1 MAISVRE
8 FVQYIVES
16 KLLSEQ
22 QLARFRESLD
32 NETNRNVEPLAK
44 ALVKGGLLTRFQA
57 SRILKGRHH
66 GLVLAK
72 NALLEKIGEGGMG
85 KVYKAQ
91 HQTMKRIVAVKVLN
105 EEATRDEYTTR
116 RFQREV
122 QAAAQLIHPNI
133 VAAFDASEEYGRH
146 FLVMEYVDG
155 VDLQTFVEENGPLS
169 CEKAVDV
176 IIQAAKGLQY
186 AHNKSIVHR
195 DIKPGNLLLCQ
206 DGTVKILDM
215 GLARFHGT
223 GELDHGSDDDS
234 LTSDNQIV
242 GTVDF
247 MAPEQANDSKR
258 VNHLCDIY
266 SLGCTFY
273 FLLTGTP
280 PYFRS
285 TLLNTLVAHRADP
298 IPSVREKLPDL
309 PVEVDR
315 VIRKML
321 QKDPADRIQSMNA
334 VIDKLK
340 VLYDDDGFDLFDDS
354 EEANDDTMGLDSAE
368 LDDSRNL
375 TVVMDRGSDIPVRHM
390 AEKAVGIDLGTTFSA
405 VAYLDDTGR
414 PQTLVNAEG
423 DKVTPSVVLF
433 DGDDVIVGKEAVK
446 ALSTDM
452 ESIAECAKRDLGQMA
467 FHKSFHGKQ
476 YPPQVILAYILKKLR
491 EDAEAQIGKIERAV
505 ITVPAYFD
513 EVRRKATQ
521 EAGYLAGIDVLD
533 IINEPTSAAIAYGF
547 QQHFTDGRSP
557 DGRPCRYLLVYDLGG
572 GTFDVTVMEIGSGD
586 YIALATDG
594 DVQLGGRDWD
604 QRLVDFA
611 ADRFFDEH
619 GMDPRS
625 EPNSLGR
632 LLREC
637 EDAKRTL
644 SARSKA
650 TISVDFG
657 GHSSRIPI
665 TREFFEQITNDLLG
679 RTEFT
684 TRQTLKA
691 ANLEW
696 SDVDRILLVG
706 GSTRMPAVSNMLE
719 QVSGIQPERSI
730 SPDEA
735 VAYGAAIRAGMKLAK
750 EQGKRTNF
758 KIKNV
763 NSHSLGLVGHNLQTN
778 RKQTAFLIR
787 RNTHLPVTVE
797 KVFRTRSDGQES
809 ILVQIVEGESENPEE
824 CSQVGKCVVR
834 NLPPNL
840 PAKTPVRVRFHY
852 AEDGRL
858 SVRVQIQDL
867 ELKQEISR
875 ENSLTDVQLESWKK
889 RILGDDYPTR

>member
-1 MAISVRE
+1 MAISVRD
-8 FVQYIVES
+8 FVQFTVES
-16 KLLSEQ
+16 GLLSQEK
-22 QLARFRESLD
+22 LSKFRESLSHEQ
-32 NETNRNVEPLAK
+32 NKSVESIAK
-44 ALVKGGLLTRFQA
+44 ALVKAGLLTKFQVR
-57 SRILKGRHH
+57 RIFKGNHH
-66 GLVLAK
+66 GLVLAN

-85 KVYKAQ
+85 KVYRAQ

-105 EEATRDEYTTR
+105 EEATKDDYNTR

-155 VDLQTFVEENGPLS
+155 IDLQTFVENNGPVS
-169 CEKAVDV
+169 CEKAVDW
-176 IIQAAKGLQY
+176 ISQAAKGLQY
-186 AHNKSIVHR
+186 AHTKKIVHR
-195 DIKPGNLLLCQ
+195 DIKPGNLLLSR

-215 GLARFHGT
+215 GLARFDKAAGMD
-223 GELDHGSDDDS
+223 GESSDDS

-247 MAPEQANDSKR
+247 MSPEQADDSKR
-258 VNHLCDIY
+258 VEHHSDIY

-273 FLLTGTP
+273 FLLTGVAP
-280 PYFRS
+280 FFRS
-285 TLLNTLVAHRADP
+285 TLLNTLIAHRADP
-298 IPSVREKLPDL
+298 IPNVSEKAPGVPAEIEKL
-309 PVEVDR
+309 
-315 VIRKML
+315 IIKML
-321 QKDPADRIQSMNA
+321 QKDPAKRISSMQA
-334 VIDKLK
+334 VLK
-340 VLYDDDGFDLFDDS
+340 ILQRQYDDDGFEVFDNTN
-354 EEANDDTMGLDSAE
+354 EANDDTMGLDSTD
-368 LDDSRNL
+368 LSDSRDM
-375 TVVMDRGSDIPVRHM
+375 TVVMDRGSDIPVKQITD
-390 AEKAVGIDLGTTFSA
+390 KAVGIDLGTTFSA

-433 DGDDVIVGKEAVK
+433 DDGDVVVGKEAVK
-446 ALSTDM
+446 ALATDM

-476 YPPQVILAYILKKLR
+476 FPPQVILAYILKKLR
-491 EDAEAQIGKIERAV
+491 EDSEAQIGKIERAV

-547 QQHFTDGRSP
+547 QQQFADGRSN
-557 DGRPCRYLLVYDLGG
+557 DGRPCRNLLVYDLGG
-572 GTFDVTVMEIGSGD
+572 GTFDVTVTELNGGD

-611 ADRFFDEH
+611 AEQFFNEH
-619 GMDPRS
+619 QLDPRS
-625 EPNSLGR
+625 DANSIGR

-644 SARSKA
+644 SARNKA
-650 TISVDFG
+650 TISVDFEG
-657 GHSSRIPI
+657 KSSRIPI

-691 ANLEW
+691 ANLTW
-696 SDVDRILLVG
+696 SDIDRILLVG
-706 GSTRMPAVSNMLE
+706 GSTRMPAVSRMLE
-719 QVSGIQPERSI
+719 EISGIQPERSI

-750 EQGKRTNF
+750 EQGKRTKF

-787 RNTHLPVTVE
+787 RNTHLPVAVE
-797 KVFRTRSDGQES
+797 KIFKTKSDGQES
-809 ILVQIVEGESENPEE
+809 ILIRIVEGESENPEE

-834 NLPPNL
+834 DLPPGL
-840 PAKTPVRVRFHY
+840 PAKTPVHVQFHY
-852 AEDGRL
+852 GEDGRL
-858 SVRVQIQDL
+858 SVRVKVLDK
-867 ELKQEISR
+867 ELKQEITR
-875 ENSLTDVQLESWKK
+875 ENSLTEIQLESWKK
-889 RILGDDYPTR
+889 RILEEE